1 MFGTNKSLKLNN
13 KSATCEAAATREA
26 TLGTMVI
33 SNYCASFHLW

>member
-13 KSATCEAAATREA
+13 KSATCEAAATHEA
-26 TLGTMVI
+26 TLSTMVI